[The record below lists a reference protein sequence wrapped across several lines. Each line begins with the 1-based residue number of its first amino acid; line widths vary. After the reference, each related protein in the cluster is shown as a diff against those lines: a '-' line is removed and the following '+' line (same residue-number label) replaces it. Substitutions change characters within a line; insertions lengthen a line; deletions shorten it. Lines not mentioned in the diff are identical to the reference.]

1 MTKNLAGTR
10 IAFLVAPDGVEQ
22 VELTEPWEAVRAA
35 GGEPVLV
42 STAPGKI
49 QAFHHLDRGDRFDVD
64 ETVSQSDPAAFDAL
78 VLPGGVAN
86 PDFLRSQRDAVRFT
100 RAFFDAGR
108 PVAVICHGPWTL
120 IDAEVV
126 RGRRITSWPSVRTDL
141 VNAGAHWVDEEVVID
156 TTGANTLISSRRPD
170 DLKAFTAAI
179 VDHFSA
185 TDRQR
190 SRPAGAGLSD
200 AEAAR
205 EVAGQTS
212 ADRRAADVFARESG
226 GAATDT
232 EAART
237 TADELR

>member
-1 MTKNLAGTR
+1 MSNELAGTR
-10 IAFLVAPDGVEQ
+10 IAFLAAPEGVEQ
-22 VELTEPWEAVRAA
+22 VELTEPWQAVRAA

-49 QAFHHLDRGDRFDVD
+49 QAFRHLDRADRFDVD
-64 ETVSQSDPAAFDAL
+64 ETVGQSDPAAFDAL

-120 IDAEVV
+120 IEAEAV

-141 VNAGAHWVDEEVVID
+141 ANAGATWVDEEAVVD
-156 TTGANTLISSRRPD
+156 TAGPNTLISSRRPD
-170 DLKAFTAAI
+170 DLKAFCAAI
-179 VDHFSA
+179 VDHFRPA
-185 TDRQR
+185 GDR

-205 EVAGQTS
+205 QVAGQTS